1 MAEPVEQAEVLP
13 LLPELGVGGESRV
26 VVTVIVS
33 EAVTFPTVRE
43 TVVVAVDVL
52 EFVAVAVA
60 VGEPVSVTDILVV
73 RLGLRER
80 RELREAPI
88 VPVCEG
94 EADRVLLP
102 PTVLVPV
109 AE

>member
-43 TVVVAVDVL
+43 TVVVPVDVL

-80 RELREAPI
+80 RGL
-88 VPVCEG
+88 
-94 EADRVLLP
+94 
-102 PTVLVPV
+102 
-109 AE
+109 

>member
-1 MAEPVEQAEVLP
+1 VEQAEVLP
-13 LLPELGVGGESRV
+13 LLRGLGVGGESRV

-80 RELREAPI
+80 RGLREARI

>member
-13 LLPELGVGGESRV
+13 LFPELGVGGESRV
-26 VVTVIVS
+26 VVTVMVS

-43 TVVVAVDVL
+43 IVVVPVDVL
-52 EFVAVAVA
+52 LFVTDPVT
-60 VGEPVSVTDILVV
+60 VGEPVSVTDRRMLP
-73 RLGLRER
+73 LGLRER
-80 RELREAPI
+80 RGVREASI
-88 VPVCEG
+88 VRVCVG
-94 EADRVLLP
+94 EADRVLLA

>member
-1 MAEPVEQAEVLP
+1 MAEPVEQAEVL
-13 LLPELGVGGESRV
+13 LLLWELGVGGESRV

-43 TVVVAVDVL
+43 TVVVPVDVL

-80 RELREAPI
+80 RGL
-88 VPVCEG
+88 
-94 EADRVLLP
+94 
-102 PTVLVPV
+102 
-109 AE
+109 

>member
-1 MAEPVEQAEVLP
+1 VEQAEVLP

-43 TVVVAVDVL
+43 TVVVPVDVL

-80 RELREAPI
+80 RGL
-88 VPVCEG
+88 
-94 EADRVLLP
+94 
-102 PTVLVPV
+102 
-109 AE
+109 

>member
-1 MAEPVEQAEVLP
+1 MEEPVEQAEVLP

-43 TVVVAVDVL
+43 IVVVPVDVL
-52 EFVAVAVA
+52 EFVTDPVTVAL
-60 VGEPVSVTDILVV
+60 PVSVTESLTVP
-73 RLGLRER
+73 LGLRER
-80 RELREAPI
+80 RGVYVARF
-88 VPVCEG
+88 VVVRVG
-94 EADRVLLP
+94 EADRVLLA

>member
-1 MAEPVEQAEVLP
+1 VAEPVEQAEVL
-13 LLPELGVGGESRV
+13 LLLRGLGVGGESRV

-43 TVVVAVDVL
+43 TVVVPVDVL

-80 RELREAPI
+80 RGL
-88 VPVCEG
+88 
-94 EADRVLLP
+94 
-102 PTVLVPV
+102 
-109 AE
+109 

>member
-43 TVVVAVDVL
+43 IVVVPVDVL

-60 VGEPVSVTDILVV
+60 VGEPVSVTDKRMLP
-73 RLGLRER
+73 LGLRER
-80 RELREAPI
+80 RGVYVARF
-88 VPVCEG
+88 VVVRVG
-94 EADRVLLP
+94 EADRVLLA